1 MGEKWKVK
9 GEVGREC
16 ERIMG
21 CLKLMVECRGAAWD
35 QRVDLVFW
43 DGERW
48 EKEMEGRFVIREG

>member
-1 MGEKWKVK
+1 
-9 GEVGREC
+9 
-16 ERIMG
+16 MG